1 MNDRPSRVKTQDKVE
16 ASIFYAEQGFRVCLA
31 HAITADGSC
40 SCKRGAACRTPAKHP
55 FGKAWNA
62 RASADPERARRMWE
76 GEPLPPFLTPPAP
89 PSYPR
94 LILDLDR
101 KPGKPDGVAWACRR
115 SGMTEEQL
123 VRSTLAQRSPSN
135 GTHLLYVRRTMVDFQ
150 IKT

>member
-40 SCKRGAACRTPAKHP
+40 SCKRGAAVRTPAKHP

-76 GEPLPPFLTPPAP
+76 SEDFARFLNYSVLPSDT
-89 PSYPR
+89 R

-115 SGMTEEQL
+115 SGMT
-123 VRSTLAQRSPSN
+123 
-135 GTHLLYVRRTMVDFQ
+135 
-150 IKT
+150 